1 MICVVSKTTRSRARR
16 CTHWL
21 LSSIVASLLL
31 SAQASACT
39 NIRNTYS
46 GSTQAVDTTAYGPF
60 TIGSTCMNTL
70 IELTVKASGAGSPPD
85 MYIDELTNV
94 GWKKVSGPTTTS
106 TSYLKVG
113 ELGTFRIRQGG
124 GSGTAPLYT
133 GTVTY
138 GH

>member
-1 MICVVSKTTRSRARR
+1 MTRIVSQTTCPRARR
-16 CTHWL
+16 RTHWL

-46 GSTQAVDTTAYGPF
+46 GSTQVADTTAYGPF
-60 TIGSTCMNTL
+60 TIGSTCLNTL

-85 MYIDELTNV
+85 MYIDQLAE
-94 GWKKVSGPTTTS
+94 GHWKRAAGPTNTA
-106 TSYLKVG
+106 TSYYKVG
-113 ELGTFRIRQGG
+113 ELGTYRIRQR
-124 GSGTAPLYT
+124 GSSNAASLYT